1 MRQISNKRRKLI
13 KQVKP
18 IRDELRDEV
27 GHCEL
32 CGISR
37 GIVDIHEI
45 GRGVYREACLGERC
59 ALLVVCRTCH
69 DEKLAFASEWPEAKQ
84 LAALAR
90 SRPYDFNLTRFLE
103 ITTPKAPKR
112 IEIHE
117 VLAWMDEDYLT
128 KQDIAKRLQVDRRSV
143 QNWVDS
149 GLLPAIDCRTVGASK
164 PLYRVAWSAFLE
176 FCKTRKVE

>member
-1 MRQISNKRRKLI
+1 MRQISNKRRALI

-18 IRDELRDEV
+18 IRDGLRDEV
-27 GHCEL
+27 GRCEI

-69 DEKLAFASEWPEAKQ
+69 DEKLAFASEWPETRQ

-90 SRPYDFNLTRFLE
+90 SRPSDFNLTRFLE
-103 ITTPKAPKR
+103 ITSPRAMKR

-117 VLAWMDEDYLT
+117 ILQWMEEDYLT

-143 QNWVDS
+143 NNWITE
-149 GLLPAIDCRTVGASK
+149 GLLPAVDFRTAGASK
-164 PLYRVAWSAFLE
+164 PLYRVSWTDYLD
-176 FCKTRKVE
+176 FCKSRRVH

>member
-27 GHCEL
+27 GHCEI

-37 GIVDIHEI
+37 GTLDIHEI

-69 DEKLAFASEWPEAKQ
+69 DEKLSYASEWPESRQ
-84 LAALAR
+84 LATLAS
-90 SRPYDFNLTRFLE
+90 SRPCDFNLTKFLE
-103 ITTPKAPKR
+103 ITTPRAMRR

-117 VLAWMDEDYLT
+117 VLAWMEEEYLT
-128 KQDIAKRLQVDRRSV
+128 KLDIAKRLQVDRRAV
-143 QNWVDS
+143 NNWIVEGD
-149 GLLPAIDCRTVGASK
+149 LAALDCRTVGASV
-164 PLYRVAWSAFLE
+164 PLYRVSWSDFLAF
-176 FCKTRKVE
+176 CASRRV